1 MNSLAKSLLIK
12 FRIQRVAQVF
22 QAATCVAVV
31 CYWAATVDQV
41 NAIGT
46 AVFVFMVCFVAAW
59 RVARPWGGIVGSI
72 DKASDPQAIARTCLS
87 DSVDHEIKQQL
98 ADGAKPKVK
107 FRPVHQLSGMVLM
120 SAAFA
125 VFLQWQSYSP
135 LHLTVSQQALLSTD
149 LVKVGVDG
157 KPQQVQPVST
167 LVQKQQTNNKRAK
180 QLTEEARQY
189 PNMNEQSP
197 SVNTVVGSVGYG
209 DEALVLQRYQ
219 ELLKE

>member
-1 MNSLAKSLLIK
+1 
-12 FRIQRVAQVF
+12 
-22 QAATCVAVV
+22 
-31 CYWAATVDQV
+31 
-41 NAIGT
+41 
-46 AVFVFMVCFVAAW
+46 
-59 RVARPWGGIVGSI
+59 
-72 DKASDPQAIARTCLS
+72 
-87 DSVDHEIKQQL
+87 
-98 ADGAKPKVK
+98 
-107 FRPVHQLSGMVLM
+107 
-120 SAAFA
+120 